1 MDALLTFIGY
11 VKLFTFW
18 VWPIVT
24 VLGFVKIV
32 RAIVQ
37 EEVKGEKDSQ
47 LSVGGAMAIVG
58 LLMMH

>member
-18 VWPIVT
+18 VWPMVT

-47 LSVGGAMAIVG
+47 LSVGAVLAILG

>member
-1 MDALLTFIGY
+1 MDALLMFIGY

-18 VWPIVT
+18 VWPMVT

-37 EEVKGEKDSQ
+37 EEVKGEKDSR

-58 LLMMH
+58 LLTMH

>member
-1 MDALLTFIGY
+1 MDALLMFIGY

-18 VWPIVT
+18 VWPMVT

-58 LLMMH
+58 LLTMH

>member
-58 LLMMH
+58 LLTMH

>member
-1 MDALLTFIGY
+1 MYGCAVDVYRLCEAVY
-11 VKLFTFW
+11 
-18 VWPIVT
+18 IVT